1 MERESFEDPE
11 TANVMNA
18 GFVCVKV
25 DREERPDVDGIYMR
39 AIQALTGQ
47 GGWPL
52 TAFLTPDGRP
62 FYGGTYFPPEP
73 RHGMPSFRQVLA
85 ATRAAWDDRR
95 EEVVAAA
102 GQVGELLRRSTVGPA
117 DEGEP
122 TSGRPPDR
130 RFVEEA
136 VGELLRRFDPGFGGF
151 GRAPKFPQPVVLEL
165 LLEHW
170 AFTGSAAPREAA
182 LHTLRRMARG
192 GIRDHLGGGFHR
204 YSVDQRWLVPHFEKM
219 LYDNALLAG
228 VYMRAYLASGDEE
241 HLETCR
247 AVLEDLIEDFRS
259 PEGGFFAAR
268 DADSEGEE
276 GRFYV
281 WTPDEVDSVLGP
293 EDGEIFRRAYD
304 VSRGGNFEG
313 RNILH
318 LPHDLD
324 AIARENGVSRRA
336 LDERLAGARTKLK
349 AARATRMHPARDDK
363 ILAGWNGLTLRAF
376 AEVGAALGDARFL
389 ELAGQGASWLLGA
402 LAPDGRLLHQ
412 VPAGDG
418 TAAGAGIPAFL
429 DDVAALGNAVL
440 SLHEA
445 TLEPQWLEAAL
456 ALDLEIEDR
465 FRDLETGLLHD
476 TPADGESLLVR
487 PREVMD
493 SPVPSG
499 TALAAELHLRLGRL
513 LGDEERIQSAG
524 TIVQREMEG
533 MRRMPSGFG
542 RLLAVAQRLA
552 HPPTEVA
559 IIGERDDPRT
569 RALLREI
576 HRAFLPGAVVTGGPE
591 GEAPSVGN
599 PLLEGRAMVEGSPTA
614 FVCSGFA
621 CRAPCPDPDGLRR
634 ELADLTSHRR

>member
-1 MERESFEDPE
+1 
-11 TANVMNA
+11 
-18 GFVCVKV
+18 
-25 DREERPDVDGIYMR
+25 
-39 AIQALTGQ
+39 
-47 GGWPL
+47 
-52 TAFLTPDGRP
+52 
-62 FYGGTYFPPEP
+62 
-73 RHGMPSFRQVLA
+73 
-85 ATRAAWDDRR
+85 
-95 EEVVAAA
+95 
-102 GQVGELLRRSTVGPA
+102 
-117 DEGEP
+117 
-122 TSGRPPDR
+122 
-130 RFVEEA
+130 
-136 VGELLRRFDPGFGGF
+136 
-151 GRAPKFPQPVVLEL
+151 
-165 LLEHW
+165 
-170 AFTGSAAPREAA
+170 
-182 LHTLRRMARG
+182 
-192 GIRDHLGGGFHR
+192 
-204 YSVDQRWLVPHFEKM
+204 
-219 LYDNALLAG
+219 
-228 VYMRAYLASGDEE
+228 
-241 HLETCR
+241 
-247 AVLEDLIEDFRS
+247 
-259 PEGGFFAAR
+259 
-268 DADSEGEE
+268 
-276 GRFYV
+276 
-281 WTPDEVDSVLGP
+281 
-293 EDGEIFRRAYD
+293 
-304 VSRGGNFEG
+304 
-313 RNILH
+313 
-318 LPHDLD
+318 
-324 AIARENGVSRRA
+324 
-336 LDERLAGARTKLK
+336 
-349 AARATRMHPARDDK
+349 
-363 ILAGWNGLTLRAF
+363 
-376 AEVGAALGDARFL
+376 
-389 ELAGQGASWLLGA
+389 
-402 LAPDGRLLHQ
+402 